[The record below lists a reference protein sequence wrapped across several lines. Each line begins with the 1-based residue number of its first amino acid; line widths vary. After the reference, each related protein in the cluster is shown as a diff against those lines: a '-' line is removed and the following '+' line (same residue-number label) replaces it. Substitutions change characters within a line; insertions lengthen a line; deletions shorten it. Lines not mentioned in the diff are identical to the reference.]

1 MGYDKPML
9 CHIVSLSALCLIF
22 CPLYSMISPVAL
34 EPSHSIMVGKATQV
48 IMSYYGI
55 PQDVTNLT
63 VQFNW
68 QLKLQEHKEWQ
79 PQLCRLNKVLKMN
92 RCNTS
97 DITVFDV
104 ISLTKEEKV
113 DLQDIYNATNWH
125 LDSYWDEAKIA
136 ALPLFL
142 KNKFGDLSFK
152 KTL

>member
-1 MGYDKPML
+1 ML
-9 CHIVSLSALCLIF
+9 RHIVSLSALCLIF
-22 CPLYSMISPVAL
+22 CPLYSMVSPGAL
-34 EPSHSIMVGKATQV
+34 EPSHSIMVGKATQA

-63 VQFNW
+63 MQFNL

-79 PQLCRLNKVLKMN
+79 PLLCRLNRLLNVN
-92 RCNTS
+92 RCNSS

-104 ISLTKEEKV
+104 ISLTEKEKM

-125 LDSYWDEAKIA
+125 LDSYWDEPKIA

-142 KNKFGDLSFK
+142 KNKFGK
-152 KTL
+152 IQQ